1 MENLVII
8 TKQNI
13 DSYQLTEQTR
23 NDILTYDDDN
33 IINAYT
39 RFEFGIDPKSNQLYA
54 RHIVLGRVKEWKQ
67 YPFTPNN

>member
-1 MENLVII
+1 MENLVIL

-39 RFEFGIDPKSNQLYA
+39 RFEFGIDTKSNQLYA
-54 RHIVLGRVKEWKQ
+54 RRIILGRVREWEQ

>member
-1 MENLVII
+1 MENLVIL

-39 RFEFGIDPKSNQLYA
+39 RFEFGIDPKSNQLYT

-67 YPFTPNN
+67 YPFPPSN